1 MNGLFSAHSPL
12 ARNNPVPW
20 PLQSGWKTLASHGQ
34 FDEHWFLYHNHSPLI
49 YWHTHTDL
57 LSDPQTRQVRSYLW
71 AFVVAALSALM
82 LLCQSS
88 HGRFKYHL
96 LGQALPDCPKQP
108 PSPSDQPISI
118 LCTALIMPCLV
129 ISSLFKDCMYA
140 PWEKSTTYHRVRTTL
155 NSAWSI
161 TDVQNVFP
169 QLSNL
174 RDFPFTGWKNGRP
187 KEKWLTQ
194 GHSTIKW

>member
-20 PLQSGWKTLASHGQ
+20 PLQSGWETLASHGQ
-34 FDEHWFLYHNHSPLI
+34 LDEHWFLYHNHSPLI
-49 YWHTHTDL
+49 YWHTDTQTCSLILKHTKCV
-57 LSDPQTRQVRSYLW
+57 PTFG

-108 PSPSDQPISI
+108 PRPSDQPISI

-129 ISSLFKDCMYA
+129 ISSLLKDCMYA
-140 PWEKSTTYHRVRTTL
+140 PWEKSTTYHCVCTTL

-161 TDVQNVFP
+161 IDVQNVFP

-174 RDFPFTGWKNGRP
+174 RDFPFTG
-187 KEKWLTQ
+187 
-194 GHSTIKW
+194 